1 MDGSDDDHLVSVH
14 SVLVIGGYTACAASA
29 LFAVV
34 LVLLPP
40 GPVNP
45 DGSLRYI
52 SNGMNDHCGFAN
64 AVLGTCSLFVLACQ
78 FVLAAVH
85 PTRARALGAWALLQT
100 VSWNVVMAVE
110 DTGWTPHDVALLC
123 FVLGNLMYHGILA
136 QHPVYGGPVFRL
148 IHGLACFFA
157 LLFGSLGLTTK
168 LVEASN
174 GGAVSVVVTL
184 QSFAVAFEF
193 VFMLVLSAQNA
204 CVVHALD
211 QFQDIHLRLERPPP
225 HY

>member
-1 MDGSDDDHLVSVH
+1 MEDDDEHIIPVR
-14 SVLVIGGYTACAASA
+14 SVLVISGYVACVTSA

-64 AVLGTCSLFVLACQ
+64 AVMGTCALFVMACQ

-85 PTRARALGAWALLQT
+85 PRPLTLAGWALLQT

-110 DTGWTPHDVALLC
+110 DTGWTPHDVALLG
-123 FVLGNLMYHGILA
+123 FVLGNLMYHGLLS

-157 LLFGSLGLTTK
+157 LLFGSLGLASK
-168 LVEASN
+168 LTMDN
-174 GGAVSVVVTL
+174 VTL

-193 VFMLVLSAQNA
+193 VFMLALSAQNM

-211 QFQDIHLRLERPPP
+211 QFQGIHLRLEPR
-225 HY
+225 YYDAEAA